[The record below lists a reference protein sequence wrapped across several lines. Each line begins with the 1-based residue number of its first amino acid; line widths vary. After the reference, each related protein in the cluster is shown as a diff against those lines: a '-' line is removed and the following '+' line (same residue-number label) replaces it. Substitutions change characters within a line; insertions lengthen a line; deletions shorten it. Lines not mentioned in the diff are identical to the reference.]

1 MNKHTHSIDDMPPPK
16 WFWIVSSI
24 LLVWNLMGV
33 MAFFQQMAVT
43 AEQIAAMP
51 EAEQLLYNSIP
62 IWATIA
68 FAFAV
73 FGGTLG
79 CVGLL
84 MRKTIAKYI
93 LLLSLIGVLVQMFHS
108 LFVINSIAVYGPGA
122 AVMPFM
128 VIIVAIYLVFLAN
141 QAQSKGWLK

>member
-1 MNKHTHSIDDMPPPK
+1 
-16 WFWIVSSI
+16 
-24 LLVWNLMGV
+24 
-33 MAFFQQMAVT
+33 
-43 AEQIAAMP
+43 MP

>member
-84 MRKTIAKYI
+84 EFLGAFLGSMD
-93 LLLSLIGVLVQMFHS
+93 LLCSFPVALKALLRPLSAL
-108 LFVINSIAVYGPGA
+108 
-122 AVMPFM
+122 
-128 VIIVAIYLVFLAN
+128 
-141 QAQSKGWLK
+141 